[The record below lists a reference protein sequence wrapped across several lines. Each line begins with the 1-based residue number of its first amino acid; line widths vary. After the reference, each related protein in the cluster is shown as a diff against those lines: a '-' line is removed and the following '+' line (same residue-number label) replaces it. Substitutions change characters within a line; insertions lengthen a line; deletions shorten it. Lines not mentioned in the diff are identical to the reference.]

1 MGRKRNGMKERK
13 TPLFRRVLCLLL
25 ILALF
30 ASSSLL
36 AFADGADSAPV
47 EGGIEITPEYA
58 EEVRRMRGSILDDD
72 ELAAMI
78 DTYLAEHK
86 LDPEKVSI
94 GYCYL
99 DTGDEYYYRP
109 DDWYYAASLYKV
121 PLMMLVAERV
131 SGGMLDQ
138 DGDMDGLPI
147 NLAEEY
153 ILTFSNN
160 DYAHRVRDYL
170 GGDKVWREDIKQY
183 ADFGDDYYSS
193 DFVDY
198 AYFSARYMTKC
209 FETLYYHEQNFPN
222 IIDCLLKADPTHYFR
237 LSTEMQAIPIAQ
249 KYGSFYDDW
258 GKIWNNTAGIIY
270 TDHPFVLT
278 IMTLSA
284 MNWEK
289 AVSDLAI
296 LMTDYTRSLDERY
309 DSYVAEQEAKEAERK
324 AEAEQAA
331 AEEAEQQAAVQAQQ
345 QAEQA
350 AVRERE
356 TRRANTGKLA
366 VIVGVA
372 AALLA
377 AVVII
382 LSIVTS
388 RRNKRARYEAYRR
401 RYEEEL
407 RRERESERAGAQRP
421 GTQRSSGKH
430 EAGKHTTGQHRTR
443 R

>member
-1 MGRKRNGMKERK
+1 MEKRK
-13 TPLFRRVLCLLL
+13 TALRRKLLCLLL
-25 ILALF
+25 TLALLS
-30 ASSSLL
+30 ASAPC
-36 AFADGADSAPV
+36 AFADEGDSAPV

-72 ELAAMI
+72 ELDAMI
-78 DTYLAEHK
+78 RNFIAEHNLK
-86 LDPEKVSI
+86 AEDVSI

-99 DTGDEYYYRP
+99 DTGDEFYYQP
-109 DDWYYAASLYKV
+109 DTWYYAASLYKV

-131 SGGMLDQ
+131 SAGVLDQ
-138 DGDMDGLPI
+138 DGTMDGLPI

-153 ILTFSNN
+153 ILTYSNN

-222 IIDCLLKADPTHYFR
+222 VIDCLLKADPTHYFH
-237 LSTEMQAIPIAQ
+237 LSTDMQKIPIAQ

-278 IMTLSA
+278 IMTLNALS
-284 MNWEK
+284 WEK
-289 AVSDLAI
+289 VVSDLAVM
-296 LMTDYTRSLDERY
+296 MTEYTRSLDARY
-309 DSYVAEQEAKEAERK
+309 DSYVAEQEAKQEERRQEAER
-324 AEAEQAA
+324 AA
-331 AEEAEQQAAVQAQQ
+331 AEEAAQQAEAAAEEQAREAAVQ
-345 QAEQA
+345 EQA
-350 AVRERE
+350 VKAS
-356 TRRANTGKLA
+356 NTKKLA
-366 VIVGVA
+366 LIVGVA
-372 AALLA
+372 AGLLA
-377 AVVII
+377 AVVIV
-382 LSIVTS
+382 LSVVTA

-401 RYEEEL
+401 RFEEEM
-407 RRERESERAGAQRP
+407 RREREAERRN
-421 GTQRSSGKH
+421 
-430 EAGKHTTGQHRTR
+430 TR